1 MHANFGLSRRK
12 SQGRPSVDAR
22 QVERLAELSRL
33 SLGQQEAERLR
44 GELSSI
50 LEYFAALDKVDVSRT
65 GTTQDAASG
74 GLREDVVR
82 PSTPEEI
89 LQGVPQRKGR
99 YVRAPRVF

>member
-1 MHANFGLSRRK
+1 LSRK
-12 SQGRPSVDAR
+12 SKAQRPPSVDAR

-33 SLGQQEAERLR
+33 SLGQEEAERLR

-65 GTTQDAASG
+65 SAAQDSASG

>member
-1 MHANFGLSRRK
+1 M
-12 SQGRPSVDAR
+12 DAR

-33 SLGQQEAERLR
+33 SLGKEEAERLR

-50 LEYFAALDKVDVSRT
+50 LGYFATLDKVDISGAGPSRE
-65 GTTQDAASG
+65 TTSG
-74 GLREDVVR
+74 SLREDQVR
-82 PSTPEEI
+82 PSTAEEI

>member
-1 MHANFGLSRRK
+1 M
-12 SQGRPSVDAR
+12 DAR

-33 SLGQQEAERLR
+33 SLGKEEAERLR

-50 LEYFAALDKVDVSRT
+50 LGYFATLDKVDLSAVVQGRE
-65 GTTQDAASG
+65 TTSG
-74 GLREDVVR
+74 SLREDQVR
-82 PSTPEEI
+82 PSIPEEI